1 MQKTLSGGDG
11 KMAAEICLSK
21 NSCDRY
27 NIALNIQTNFSSFAH
42 RFGNAM
48 HSLTS
53 VILQTI
59 ADDIYVNSL
68 LKRKK
73 KT

>member
-1 MQKTLSGGDG
+1 
-11 KMAAEICLSK
+11 MAAEICHSK
-21 NSCDRY
+21 NCCDRY
-27 NIALNIQTNFSSFAH
+27 NIALNIWKNFSSFAH

-53 VILQTI
+53 VIRQTT

-68 LKRKK
+68 LK
-73 KT
+73 KTEHHE